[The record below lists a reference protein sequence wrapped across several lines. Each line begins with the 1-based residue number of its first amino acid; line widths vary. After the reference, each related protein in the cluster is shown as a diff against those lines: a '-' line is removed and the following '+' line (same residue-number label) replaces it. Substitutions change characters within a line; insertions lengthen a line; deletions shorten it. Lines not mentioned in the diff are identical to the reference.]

1 LRRAQ
6 RMKNNEILYEK
17 STKVHTF
24 AAPFNAGKTL
34 KQSKIM
40 QQYETVVILTPLL
53 TEESAK
59 EVIAKY
65 TKLLKDGGAEIVQ
78 EDNWGLKKLAYP
90 IQKKSTGYYHLTEFK
105 APGDL
110 INKLEVEYRRDER
123 VLRFLTIALDKHAIA
138 YNEKKRSGA
147 FNQKKTAKTE
157 EAAS

>member
-1 LRRAQ
+1 
-6 RMKNNEILYEK
+6 
-17 STKVHTF
+17 
-24 AAPFNAGKTL
+24 
-34 KQSKIM
+34 M

-53 TEESAK
+53 SEENAK
-59 EVIAKY
+59 EVVAKY

>member
-1 LRRAQ
+1 
-6 RMKNNEILYEK
+6 
-17 STKVHTF
+17 
-24 AAPFNAGKTL
+24 
-34 KQSKIM
+34 M

-53 TEESAK
+53 SEESAK

-123 VLRFLTIALDKHAIA
+123 ILRFLTIALDKHAIA